1 MDVSEE
7 FRKHA
12 AECKRMAR
20 TTREREEKKVWS
32 QMAERWLVCA
42 DNADRM
48 TPPPAWRGD

>member
-20 TTREREEKKVWS
+20 AARERGEKKEWI

-42 DNADRM
+42 DNAERSV
-48 TPPPAWRGD
+48 PPPA